1 METACPQCKS
11 GSVLEGKI
19 FNQADYI
26 EPRACFRPNGLPF
39 FTSLITNIWMK
50 NKFFACSVCGF
61 IWAND
66 DEKEVREK
74 LAKITVRSAQKK
86 SEPNAG
92 EVYELGK

>member
-1 METACPQCKS
+1 METICPQCRS

-26 EPRACFRPNGLPF
+26 DPRACFRPNGLPF
-39 FTSLITNIWMK
+39 FASLVTNIWMK

-66 DEKEVREK
+66 DEKEVKERLSK
-74 LAKITVRSAQKK
+74 LTTRCVQKK
-86 SEPNAG
+86 LESKPDEI
-92 EVYELGK
+92 YELGK